1 MGGTGRECGK
11 LSPTLAQWSAVDLD
25 KLRRPFSPQLL
36 VPAKIAKLPLQR
48 RTSPSPWGPEDVGV
62 KSGHSRHLR

>member
-1 MGGTGRECGK
+1 MRQTVSK
-11 LSPTLAQWSAVDLD
+11 VSAVVGGRPGQTR
-25 KLRRPFSPQLL
+25 LRRPFSPQLL
-36 VPAKIAKLPLQR
+36 VPVKIAKLPLQR